1 MKWETMIL
9 GLNII
14 AIDALMNEPMEYLQG
29 LLANERWR
37 GLIVL
42 DVIFL
47 WRTLMIGSIDAR
59 IARFWY
65 ERRMEKTF
73 CSDGNF
79 RIAVRL
85 QVQELLSLWIWRSR
99 NDSITVFLARFW
111 VG

>member
-1 MKWETMIL
+1 MIL

-47 WRTLMIGSIDAR
+47 
-59 IARFWY
+59 
-65 ERRMEKTF
+65 
-73 CSDGNF
+73 
-79 RIAVRL
+79 
-85 QVQELLSLWIWRSR
+85 
-99 NDSITVFLARFW
+99 
-111 VG
+111 